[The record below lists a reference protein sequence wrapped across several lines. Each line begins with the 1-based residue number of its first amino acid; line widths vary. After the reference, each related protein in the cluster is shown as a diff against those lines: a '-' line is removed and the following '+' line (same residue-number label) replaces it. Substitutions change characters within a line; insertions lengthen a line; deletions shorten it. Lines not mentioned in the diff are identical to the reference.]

1 MKHSDS
7 PMAMSAPK
15 ATLLLS
21 SQRGSVSL
29 YYKHTHSLARSRS
42 RSRSRSLA
50 AEGKRGK
57 RGERGKSKRRRKC
70 GRWRGKTAKATASAP
85 QSRSGG
91 DGLLLEEVDSEPHR
105 HG

>member
-29 YYKHTHSLARSRS
+29 SYKHTLSLARS